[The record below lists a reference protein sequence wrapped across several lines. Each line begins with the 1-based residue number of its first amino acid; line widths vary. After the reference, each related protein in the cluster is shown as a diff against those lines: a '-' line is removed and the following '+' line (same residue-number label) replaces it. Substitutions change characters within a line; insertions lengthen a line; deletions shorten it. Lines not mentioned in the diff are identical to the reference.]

1 MSLHFCKHT
10 MVVFPHNSQT
20 FTMNKPCLLEFRSNN
35 VVDWTIIHCDSRRSR
50 SCVGWNVQ
58 VLLHNCSGIWPLH
71 VFNKCVILLLDC
83 DWKVVGSLFC
93 IIYIMI
99 FLLEHVMQ
107 NMIIH
112 SFSLQTVELQPSTS
126 NFVRPEFQFC
136 CHVLDMVKKS
146 RMKNTQTKG
155 IKLGLCRVTKRVL
168 HFP

>member
-83 DWKVVGSLFC
+83 DWKVVGSLFLWFFC
-93 IIYIMI
+93 WSTSCKTWLFIPFPSKPSNFNLQHPISYA
-99 FLLEHVMQ
+99 Q
-107 NMIIH
+107 
-112 SFSLQTVELQPSTS
+112 SFSFVVMFWIWSKNPEWKIHKLKELNS
-126 NFVRPEFQFC
+126 VC
-136 CHVLDMVKKS
+136 V
-146 RMKNTQTKG
+146 G
-155 IKLGLCRVTKRVL
+155 
-168 HFP
+168 